1 MARIEPFLIPVVSD
15 LVQGLREIGVDF
27 CLVGALVPEILL
39 NVRPRR
45 MTNDVDVTVVVETLT
60 DFERLKAR
68 LAAFGFSGTRLLY
81 RLQHQTGGLLDLLP
95 FSKAIAPD
103 GRLDLGED
111 IIFNMAGFDQ
121 VVPNGVQ
128 VTIEG
133 ELTAPVAPLPLY
145 VLLKLVAFSD
155 RNAAKD
161 LAGVLHCL
169 EHYREDDDARY
180 GLDYEGEAVPFE
192 YTCAYLV
199 GFDGRRFH
207 DERLRETV
215 RVVLDRFGSPDADV
229 VSLVARESGR
239 LLEDQ
244 DRVTIFEL
252 FRWFRL
258 GGGLNCSRV

>member
-1 MARIEPFLIPVVSD
+1 MARIEPFLIPVISD
-15 LVQGLREIGVDF
+15 LVRGLREIGVDF

-39 NVRPRR
+39 SVRPPS
-45 MTNDVDVTVVVETLT
+45 MTNDVDVTVVIETLT

-68 LAAFGFSGTRLLY
+68 LAAFGFSGTRLPY

-103 GRLDLGED
+103 GRLDLGGD
-111 IIFNMAGFDQ
+111 IIFNMTGFDQ
-121 VVPNGVQ
+121 VVPNAAP
-128 VTIEG
+128 VTIECD
-133 ELTAPVAPLPLY
+133 LAVPLPPLPLY

-155 RNAAKD
+155 RKTPKD

-169 EHYREDDDARY
+169 EHYREDDEARY
-180 GLDYEGEAVPFE
+180 GLDHDGEGVPFE

-199 GFDGRRFH
+199 GFEGRRFH

-215 RVVLDRFGSPDADV
+215 RVVLDRFGSPDAHV
-229 VSLVARESGR
+229 VSLVARENGR
-239 LLEDQ
+239 FIDDQ
-244 DRVTIFEL
+244 DRITIFEL

-258 GGGLNCSRV
+258 GGVFR